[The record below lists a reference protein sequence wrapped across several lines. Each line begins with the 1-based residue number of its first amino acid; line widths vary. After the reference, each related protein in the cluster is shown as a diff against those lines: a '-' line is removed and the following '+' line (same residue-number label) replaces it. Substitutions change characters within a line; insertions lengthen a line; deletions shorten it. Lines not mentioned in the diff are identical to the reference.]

1 MSSPKVI
8 TFAMA
13 SGIAL
18 GASGASLDST
28 VLQAL
33 TSEGSSWGAKSEL
46 VQKYRSGLPMSFF
59 TSSSL
64 KYEASETQ
72 NLTMSAE
79 DKDRQYRF
87 KAIQRS
93 FLRHCDGLP
102 NNKMKYM
109 EYMANEM
116 CGIPFRDNIS
126 EYNSIDATIDTIFK
140 MNGGLT
146 LTLSQ
151 FIYDEVDAPV
161 VFSIHRGTEL
171 LVSAEMKLDELATT
185 INEVLIS
192 ESSANV

>member
-1 MSSPKVI
+1 MSSSKVI
-8 TFAMA
+8 TLAMA
-13 SGIAL
+13 SSFAL
-18 GASGASLDST
+18 GPSGSST
-28 VLQAL
+28 DVTPQQVLP
-33 TSEGSSWGAKSEL
+33 SESSSWGAKTEL
-46 VQKYRSGLPMSFF
+46 VQYHRSGLPLSFF

-64 KYEASETQ
+64 KFEASKTQ
-72 NLTMSAE
+72 NLTMSVE

-102 NNKMKYM
+102 YDKMKYM

-116 CGIPFRDNIS
+116 CAISFHDNIS

-151 FIYDEVDAPV
+151 FIDDEIDAPV

-171 LVSAEMKLDELATT
+171 LVSAEMKLDELAKT
-185 INEVLIS
+185 INEVLIL
-192 ESSANV
+192 ESSVNV

>member
-13 SGIAL
+13 SGFAL
-18 GASGASLDST
+18 GASGASVDATLKQTLS
-28 VLQAL
+28 
-33 TSEGSSWGAKSEL
+33 SEGSSWGAKTEL
-46 VQKYRSGLPMSFF
+46 VQNNRSGLPMSFF

-79 DKDRQYRF
+79 DKNRQYRF

-102 NNKMKYM
+102 NDKMKYM

-126 EYNSIDATIDTIFK
+126 EYNSIDATIDSIFK
-140 MNGGLT
+140 MSGRLT

-151 FIYDEVDAPV
+151 FIDDGVDAPV

-171 LVSAEMKLDELATT
+171 LVSAEMKLDELAKT

>member
-1 MSSPKVI
+1 
-8 TFAMA
+8 MA
-13 SGIAL
+13 SGFAL
-18 GASGASLDST
+18 GASGASTDAT
-28 VLQAL
+28 PQQAF
-33 TSEGSSWGAKSEL
+33 SGEGRSWGAKTEL
-46 VQKYRSGLPMSFF
+46 VQNNRSGLPMSFF

-64 KYEASETQ
+64 KFEASETQ
-72 NLTMSAE
+72 NYTMSAE

-102 NNKMKYM
+102 NDKMKYM

-116 CGIPFRDNIS
+116 CGISFCDNIS

-140 MNGGLT
+140 MSGGLT

-151 FIYDEVDAPV
+151 FIDDEVDTPV
-161 VFSIHRGTEL
+161 VFSIHRGTDL
-171 LVSAEMKLDELATT
+171 LVSAEMKLGDLAKT

-192 ESSANV
+192 ESLANV

>member
-1 MSSPKVI
+1 MPSPKVI
-8 TFAMA
+8 TFVMA
-13 SGIAL
+13 SGFAF
-18 GASGASLDST
+18 GASGASIDTTLQ
-28 VLQAL
+28 QAL
-33 TSEGSSWGAKSEL
+33 SNEGSSWGAKTEL
-46 VQKYRSGLPMSFF
+46 VQNYRSGLPMSFF

-64 KYEASETQ
+64 KYEASKTE

-93 FLRHCDGLP
+93 FLKHCDGLP
-102 NNKMKYM
+102 SDKMKYM

-126 EYNSIDATIDTIFK
+126 EYNIIDATIDTIFK
-140 MNGGLT
+140 MSGGLT

-151 FIYDEVDAPV
+151 FIDDEINAPV

-171 LVSAEMKLDELATT
+171 LVSAEMKLNELAKT

>member
-1 MSSPKVI
+1 MSSSKVI
-8 TFAMA
+8 TLAMV
-13 SGIAL
+13 SGFAL
-18 GASGASLDST
+18 GASGASTDAAPQ
-28 VLQAL
+28 QAL
-33 TSEGSSWGAKSEL
+33 SGEGNSWGARTEL
-46 VQKYRSGLPMSFF
+46 VQNYRSGLPMSFF

-64 KYEASETQ
+64 KFEASETQ
-72 NLTMSAE
+72 NLTMSIE

-102 NNKMKYM
+102 NDKMKYLD
-109 EYMANEM
+109 YMANEM
-116 CGIPFRDNIS
+116 CGISFRDNIS

-140 MNGGLT
+140 MSGGLT

-151 FIYDEVDAPV
+151 FIDDEVDAPV

-171 LVSAEMKLDELATT
+171 LVSAEMKLGELAKT